1 MNYTF
6 VHVFIE
12 LARHGTEGGAGPTP
26 LLWED
31 GAHDLGVLCATP
43 LQRGAATG
51 GHDGRVRLW
60 RVQGG
65 GRGRRVGAGAA
76 LAGHAAAVTALRWA
90 GGLLASASLDRT
102 ARLWDTAAAAC
113 VRVLHAHSRYL
124 TCVALAADLRY
135 MVTGGFRINHSSF
148 QYLYFAISSTTLLQ
162 VIEFR
167 KGITKIIYRT

>member
-1 MNYTF
+1 MLVNQLSRTLVCHSSRIKNMNYTF

-135 MVTGGFRINHSSF
+135 MVTGGFHINHSKLSVPLF
-148 QYLYFAISSTTLLQ
+148 CYI
-162 VIEFR
+162 
-167 KGITKIIYRT
+167 